1 MYWIDSHIHL
11 SSFPENSLF
20 SFFKKSQTRNLSSW
34 VMAGYDSQDW
44 QRQLQISTNQEIYRS
59 FGLHPWRVLE
69 LTEDKIQEEMRLLRE
84 LFPQYQFMGE
94 TGIDGF
100 RSKDK
105 IQMFKQIAVFEEHLD
120 INKNAKKPLVLH
132 TVKAHQETLRQ
143 LKKHSFKGL
152 VHGFSGSW
160 EEAQSYIALGYK
172 ISVGRGVFR
181 QGYRKLKDA
190 LQHLPLE
197 SLLLESD
204 AFYGPEESESQAID
218 IYFQVV
224 EAICKI
230 KNISQ
235 EELQAAVFHNI
246 KSLFA

>member
-1 MYWIDSHIHL
+1 MHWIDCHIHL
-11 SSFPENSLF
+11 SSFPENSRTLLF
-20 SFFKKSQTRNLSSW
+20 KNSQQLNLRTW

-44 QRQLQISTNQEIYRS
+44 QRQIQISTNSQIYRS
-59 FGLHPWRVLE
+59 FGLHPWCVLE
-69 LTEDKIQEEMRLLRE
+69 MTEERIREEMKILRE
-84 LFPQYQFMGE
+84 LYPQCQLMGE

-100 RSKDK
+100 RSQDK
-105 IQMFKQIAVFEEHLD
+105 AQLLKQIAVFEEHLD
-120 INKNAKKPLVLH
+120 MNKVAKKPLVLH
-132 TVKAHQETLRQ
+132 MVKCHQEALGH
-143 LKKHSFKGL
+143 LKKHSYTGI

-160 EEAQSYIALGYK
+160 EEAKAYIDLGYK
-172 ISVGRGVFR
+172 ISVGRGVFH

-190 LQHLPLE
+190 VQSLPLE
-197 SLLLESD
+197 ALLLESD
-204 AFYGPEESESQAID
+204 AFYGPEESEAQAVD

-246 KSLFA
+246 KSLFN